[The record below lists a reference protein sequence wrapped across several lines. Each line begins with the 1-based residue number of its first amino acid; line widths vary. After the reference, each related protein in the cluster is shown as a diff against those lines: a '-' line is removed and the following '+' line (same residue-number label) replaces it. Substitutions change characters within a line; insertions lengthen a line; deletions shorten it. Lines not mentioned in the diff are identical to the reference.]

1 MAGTQSL
8 KTFRAAVAGG
18 GFTLTG
24 QLRLYQDTG
33 RDDVVRQAECLAP
46 AVHAVAVTDC
56 PYGVL
61 HMSGLAAASI
71 LLQRGPVVP
80 ERVVR
85 RFEQAKDPEAFG
97 VAFCAETIQ
106 AIKEIPGIGGVNLS
120 TTGAAELIVAALARA
135 VV

>member
-1 MAGTQSL
+1 M
-8 KTFRAAVAGG
+8 
-18 GFTLTG
+18 
-24 QLRLYQDTG
+24 RLYQDTG

-71 LLQRGPVVP
+71 LLQRGPGGSGA
-80 ERVVR
+80 RG
-85 RFEQAKDPEAFG
+85 QALRAGKDPEAFG